1 MFDSLQSIM
10 QILDQHREA
19 IVYQAADTLLARMP
33 TLSLTVY
40 GTQPTVVE
48 HDHLVATL
56 QRFHDIVQAGV
67 LLDWELVNA
76 EFAWGGRVLQ
86 RMGLT
91 WDYPR
96 LMMETYFAT
105 VLNLCDWNDDDRA
118 ALQELADHI
127 LHVAGMAYTGN
138 VPADA

>member
-1 MFDSLQSIM
+1 MFDSLQPIM
-10 QILDQHREA
+10 HILDQNREA

-33 TLSLTVY
+33 NLNLTVY
-40 GTQPTVVE
+40 GTQPTLVQ

-91 WDYPR
+91 WNYPR
-96 LMMETYFAT
+96 LMMQTYFAT
-105 VLNLCDWNDDDRA
+105 VLDLYDWDDADRA

-127 LHVAGMAYTGN
+127 LRIASMAYTGN